1 MGKFIAYIL
10 AGLMALPTPVLGAE
24 TVLRGTD
31 SEGFYTLKNLLKD
44 SGGET
49 TGGAASPYWT
59 ASGGT
64 SFNRTST
71 STKVARGNYAL
82 LFDASAASQTVTATA
97 VAIPEGMKGKNGVV
111 SCVFKATTGTATHTL
126 TADDGSGNNFV
137 TPVTIASSTT
147 SFQRTSVNFI
157 FPTSGNV
164 RLKITSAA
172 DEPETAID
180 DCYLGLAEG
189 FNVMQVS
196 QAQYVGSVSAPGTT
210 SCSWSTTS
218 TTFTNFSAVA
228 ACPVPTADGS
238 VSAPATKILGVLIPN
253 YAPGEYLIIANAAFT
268 RSNVDQ
274 YPFFRFSDGTN
285 VTTEQASYVSGASYI
300 QGGNLIG
307 RIRNTTPQANVTIQV
322 QARVSVSTASA
333 FIDATTYPTNISI
346 YRFPLSTDQAFRA
359 DQVIAP
365 TVQKFTSGSGT
376 YTKPNNATYIR
387 VRMVGGGAGGNGSGN
402 ATTYGVGGAGGNT
415 TFGSSLL
422 VANGAGVNS
431 LQNAGTP
438 GTASLG
444 TGPVGTALS
453 GAYGQGSGFS
463 VATSAGIPGGMGAS
477 TPFGGGGG
485 GGYANASGGNSGPAN
500 TGAGGGGAGF
510 VFVSAATGFSGVG
523 GSAGGYVDAI
533 ISNPASTYSYAVGSG
548 GSGGT
553 AGTNGAAGGAGGA
566 GYIEVTEYYGN
577 NAPILVGGSAYYDG
591 YHDQTCSWSRTGGT
605 GLGAPSTDST
615 CTLNQVQASGVGTV
629 TSALSGGN
637 TLPGITLTNPTVLG
651 RYKLTVNFT
660 QYCATAT
667 AQIISKLQQDGVG
680 VDDASY
686 RCEQS
691 NGSRRVPLQAIV
703 NVTGTT
709 TFDIWMESTSGST
722 AIDQENGDQVRIVKW
737 ELNYIGP

>member
-1 MGKFIAYIL
+1 MRNLIAFLIASQIFSPAAFAGNSSTRRIQAKTTNGFLSNENIL
-10 AGLMALPTPVLGAE
+10 SDGGFE
-24 TVLRGTD
+24 NGGT
-31 SEGFYTLKNLLKD
+31 G
-44 SGGET
+44 
-49 TGGAASPYWT
+49 WT
-59 ASGGT
+59 ASGGSYSPT
-64 SFNRTST
+64 TST
-71 STKVARGNYAL
+71 AANVERGSKAG
-82 LFDASAASQTVTATA
+82 DWDSSAAAQTLVSETI
-97 VAIPEGMKGKNGVV
+97 AIPAGMYGRNGVV
-111 SCVFKATTGTATHTL
+111 SCAFKAASGTATHTL
-126 TADDGSGNNFV
+126 TANDGTNDLV
-137 TPVTIASSTT
+137 TGQTIASST
-147 SFQRTSVNFI
+147 SSYQRTSVNFI
-157 FPTSGNV
+157 FPSSGNIKV
-164 RLKITSAA
+164 KIASVASN
-172 DEPETAID
+172 EPEVFID
-180 DCYLGLAEG
+180 GCYLGLADG
-189 FNVMQVS
+189 FNLMQVS

-463 VATSAGIPGGMGAS
+463 VATSAGIPGGMGAA

-533 ISNPASTYSYAVGSG
+533 ISTPSNTYSYSVGTG

-577 NAPILVGGSAYYDG
+577 NAPVIVNSITSNSAGAERIERARIDNSAGAGTITSQSGSWVTRNTSSSTGEVTLDITAG
-591 YHDQTCSWSRTGGT
+591 IFSAPPTCTCSIEGDNTTTVCIQASTPT
-605 GLGAPSTDST
+605 TSQMIYEPTGAP
-615 CTLNQVQASGVGTV
+615 
-629 TSALSGGN
+629 
-637 TLPGITLTNPTVLG
+637 PG
-651 RYKLTVNFT
+651 RMCCK
-660 QYCATAT
+660 
-667 AQIISKLQQDGVG
+667 
-680 VDDASY
+680 
-686 RCEQS
+686 
-691 NGSRRVPLQAIV
+691 
-703 NVTGTT
+703 
-709 TFDIWMESTSGST
+709 
-722 AIDQENGDQVRIVKW
+722 
-737 ELNYIGP
+737 

>member
-453 GAYGQGSGFS
+453 GAYGPGLRLLGRHERGHPRWHGRIHAIRRRLAVAVTQTPLAATLGLRTRAPVVAVPDSSSCPLLLASLASAGLLADMWTPS
-463 VATSAGIPGGMGAS
+463 SRTPLQPIRTPLDLADRVEQPERTVPLAEPVERATSRSPNTTAT
-477 TPFGGGGG
+477 TPR
-485 GGYANASGGNSGPAN
+485 SW
-500 TGAGGGGAGF
+500 
-510 VFVSAATGFSGVG
+510 SAEAPTTTVTTTRLARGVG
-523 GSAGGYVDAI
+523 L
-533 ISNPASTYSYAVGSG
+533 
-548 GSGGT
+548 
-553 AGTNGAAGGAGGA
+553 AA
-566 GYIEVTEYYGN
+566 
-577 NAPILVGGSAYYDG
+577 P
-591 YHDQTCSWSRTGGT
+591 
-605 GLGAPSTDST
+605 GL
-615 CTLNQVQASGVGTV
+615 
-629 TSALSGGN
+629 ALR
-637 TLPGITLTNPTVLG
+637 PPTQLA
-651 RYKLTVNFT
+651 R
-660 QYCATAT
+660 
-667 AQIISKLQQDGVG
+667 
-680 VDDASY
+680 
-686 RCEQS
+686 
-691 NGSRRVPLQAIV
+691 
-703 NVTGTT
+703 
-709 TFDIWMESTSGST
+709 
-722 AIDQENGDQVRIVKW
+722 
-737 ELNYIGP
+737 